1 MLRLDKVPADDC
13 NQDRVFDLVVD
24 LEPDLFDIPA
34 VASYVGRHEQINT
47 DQQRGQHES
56 THTMSAANA
65 KTRRAPPSPTVVTFG
80 ILPEHL
86 VSPETAPMTSLQSC
100 LFR

>member
-1 MLRLDKVPADDC
+1 MLRLDKVPANDC
-13 NQDRVFDLVVD
+13 NQDKIFDLVVD

-34 VASYVGRHEQINT
+34 VASYVGRHERINT
-47 DQQRGQHES
+47 DQHRGQHES
-56 THTMSAANA
+56 THTMSAPNA
-65 KTRRAPPSPTVVTFG
+65 KARRASPSPTVVTFE

-86 VSPETAPMTSLQSC
+86 VSPETAPMASLQGC